1 METHQE
7 THQFFDLNSD
17 NIESLLSSD
26 PPLIEAIKE
35 LKSASDAIHRMGKV
49 GVGSFYEYDRAWRD
63 FLQAIDRTWN
73 KVSARCKGERKWK
86 RFQSQY
92 EKARKN
98 DELLKYLSQARNVS
112 EHTISPVI
120 KEWDANL
127 KAKMSS
133 SGVMLTWNKWDRPLL
148 PVINRGTRFL
158 PPKKH
163 LGKPLDF
170 YREQHGHIEEPRL
183 VAGLAMKFYVAMVNE
198 ISKKVFEHG
207 STRAR

>member
-26 PPLIEAIKE
+26 PPLIKAIKE
-35 LKSASDAIHRMGKV
+35 LKSASDAIHRMGKD

-112 EHTISPVI
+112 E
-120 KEWDANL
+120 
-127 KAKMSS
+127 
-133 SGVMLTWNKWDRPLL
+133 
-148 PVINRGTRFL
+148 
-158 PPKKH
+158 
-163 LGKPLDF
+163 
-170 YREQHGHIEEPRL
+170 
-183 VAGLAMKFYVAMVNE
+183 
-198 ISKKVFEHG
+198 
-207 STRAR
+207 